1 MARIRLSVLFCLLV
15 IPATSLAQELAVD
28 HVWIHVEKGA
38 PEANTLVDAG
48 IQIERNSEIV
58 QMVGGIVQHKGQGTA
73 SIAVRFRNVYL
84 ELIWVEDEE
93 LLREVAPELG
103 YTLLGRPDTSPFGI
117 GLRSVGSDPASLPFE
132 SSSYWAEWMRPFVSL
147 TVARRDDDVTTD
159 PAIFVVP
166 RYMRWDLR
174 TEAKPDLLRS
184 ADHPLGLSKVT
195 RIRVHGPGL
204 PSDSEAVRFLTSAG
218 LVEFGSA
225 ESHLLELEFDNRRG
239 RQVDLRPTLPLVIYH

>member
-1 MARIRLSVLFCLLV
+1 VVEMRGTRPARRYTTWRCTVARIRLSV
-15 IPATSLAQELAVD
+15 AQELAVD
-28 HVWIHVEKGA
+28 HVWIHVGKRA
-38 PEANTLVDAG
+38 SEAGTLVDAG
-48 IQIERNSEIV
+48 IQ
-58 QMVGGIVQHKGQGTA
+58 MVGGIMQHKGQGTA
-73 SIAVRFRNVYL
+73 SIFVWFRNVYL
-84 ELIWVEDEE
+84 ELIWVEDEK

-117 GLRSVGSDPASLPFE
+117 GLRSVGSDPATLPFE

-174 TEAKPDLLRS
+174 TEAQPDLLRS